1 MSESAFVDPRSRPL
15 PDGPRP
21 NSRTTRDPAALGQL
35 LEFCK
40 GGRHYDVEAWIRA
53 GNPLQLTSASV
64 PRRWTSALEIALHSG
79 SHALALLLLC
89 NGYDPT
95 LEQESPLNLALR
107 ARRWD
112 LVDLL
117 LDWGADPRDVN
128 LHDLCDTY
136 RTELYERFLTLGV
149 DLTRGHALAQALA
162 EHTSNKPLFGF
173 AKRRVRDPRVQLAL
187 NMALAEHVEDRN
199 EKGINLCLWA
209 GADPHAPAP
218 DLRYAIGQDESDDDE
233 DSEPSGLSAVWIACL
248 HGDST
253 IVALLGPDPNRD
265 EFDRLYSAA
274 GSASVVKLLAER
286 QLPEDVGGVLMSQL
300 SGLTY
305 RSSHWRTLYVV
316 QCIFEAGARWVRAPA
331 DEIAS
336 LRRLLLRIPASAFID
351 VMKLL
356 ATRDYCSPD
365 VLQELGRTPAMRAR
379 MKSVGFIPTDRDES
393 RGRHVERSARSRE
406 VLSKFGVE
414 LPKPPKSDGLEPRPI
429 VPSIVGIGNVRDAS
443 DTLELS
449 RTDLYERV
457 WAQPVAQL
465 APAWGISDVGL
476 AKACRRLQVPLPPRG
491 YWAKVR
497 AGKRPRRT
505 RLPRL
510 KADQGGGVIIR
521 VPGP

>member
-1 MSESAFVDPRSRPL
+1 
-15 PDGPRP
+15 
-21 NSRTTRDPAALGQL
+21 
-35 LEFCK
+35 
-40 GGRHYDVEAWIRA
+40 
-53 GNPLQLTSASV
+53 
-64 PRRWTSALEIALHSG
+64 
-79 SHALALLLLC
+79 
-89 NGYDPT
+89 
-95 LEQESPLNLALR
+95 LALR

-117 LDWGADPRDVN
+117 LDWGADPREVN

-173 AKRRVRDPRVQLAL
+173 AKRHRVRDPRVQLAL
-187 NMALAEHVEDRN
+187 NVALAEHVEDRN

-218 DLRYAIGQDESDDDE
+218 DLRYAIREDDLDDDE
-233 DSEPSGLSAVWIACL
+233 GSEPTGLSAVWIACV
-248 HGDST
+248 HGDSS
-253 IVALLGPDPNRD
+253 IVALLGPDPARD

-286 QLPEDVGGVLMSQL
+286 QLPDDVGGVLVSQL
-300 SGLTY
+300 SGLSY
-305 RSSHWRTLYVV
+305 RSSHWSTLWVV
-316 QCIFEAGARWVRAPA
+316 QGIFEAGARWVRASA

-356 ATRDYCSPD
+356 ANRDYCSPD
-365 VLQELGRTPAMRAR
+365 VLHELGRTPAMRAR

-393 RGRHVERSARSRE
+393 RGRQDERPTRSRE

-414 LPKPPKSDGLEPRPI
+414 LPKPAKSDPPKSRRI
-429 VPSIVGIGNVRDAS
+429 VPSVVAIGNVQHAS
-443 DTLELS
+443 EVLELS

-465 APAWGISDVGL
+465 ARAWEISGVGL

-491 YWAKVR
+491 YWAKAR

-510 KADQGGGVIIR
+510 KADQGRDVIIR